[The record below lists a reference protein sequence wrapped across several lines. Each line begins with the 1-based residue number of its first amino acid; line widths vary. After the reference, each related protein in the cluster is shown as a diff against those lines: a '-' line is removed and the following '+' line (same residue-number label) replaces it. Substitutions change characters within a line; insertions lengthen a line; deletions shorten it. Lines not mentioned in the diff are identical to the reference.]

1 MPIDLLT
8 SARALIAIDSRSSL
22 SDRALVDYLAPLCAQ
37 AGLRV
42 SLQSES
48 RDGVPQYDIVAVRG
62 PGPTRPHDPEHGPDP
77 RQEPDA
83 LLMATHLDTVPPGDE
98 SLWTRCDGRPFELA
112 QDAGILYGL
121 GVADVKL
128 DFLCK
133 LLALERL
140 KDTRLQRPVVLAG
153 TYGEEVGRWGAALL
167 TRSLEPLPS
176 TVLVGEPTGLR
187 PCTAHKGYVEIVCR
201 AMSRPVPVDPGPCWS
216 LRFDGVAAHSSQP
229 HKGVSANDA
238 CLDALSEHWA
248 QASPPILDLN
258 GGELVNKV
266 AAAARMI
273 VRSDRPPQLPGA
285 QVEPV
290 ACPERPSWSPD
301 LVRLAIAVHRLTV
314 SLRANLLAYPVD
326 GFDPPQT
333 TVNNG
338 LVHLRDGELAHTV
351 DVRRVPGPGPSAAL
365 DAHLERLRGLGAAGL
380 AVDCVLDA
388 APFAAAADSRIV
400 ADLEAVLAAR
410 AMPTSPELKSGTT
423 EATVYAQAGM
433 DVVVFGPGVAGGNI
447 HKPNERVP
455 LADLHA
461 ATDIYEA
468 LILRFCS

>member
-22 SDRALVDYLAPLCAQ
+22 SDRALVDHLAPLCAQ
-37 AGLRV
+37 AGLCV
-42 SLQSES
+42 SLQSEW
-48 RDGVPQYDIVAVRG
+48 RDGVQQHNIVAARG
-62 PGPTRPHDPEHGPDP
+62 PRPLPPDP
-77 RQEPDA
+77 GRPDLRQEPAA
-83 LLMATHLDTVPPGDE
+83 LLLGTHLDTVPPGDE
-98 SLWTRCDGRPFELA
+98 SLWTRCGGRPFELA
-112 QDAGILYGL
+112 QTDGILYGL

-140 KDTRLQRPVVLAG
+140 KDTPLRRPVVLAG

-167 TRSLEPLPS
+167 TRSLDPLPS

-187 PCTAHKGYVEIVCR
+187 PCTAHKGYVEIVCHAER
-201 AMSRPVPVDPGPCWS
+201 RPVPVHPGPCWS

-238 CLDALSEHWA
+238 CLDALSAHWPE
-248 QASPPILDLN
+248 ASPPILELK

-266 AAAARMI
+266 AVTAQMI
-273 VRSDRPPQLPGA
+273 VRSDGPPDLPGA
-285 QVEPV
+285 AVEPV
-290 ACPERPSWSPD
+290 LCPERPSWSPD
-301 LVRLAIAVHRLTV
+301 LLRLAVAIHRLTV
-314 SLRANLLAYPVD
+314 SLRADLSAYSVD
-326 GFDPPQT
+326 GFDPPLT

-338 LVHLRDGELAHTV
+338 LVRLRDGRLSHTV

-365 DAHLERLRGLGAAGL
+365 DAHLEGLRGLGEDGL
-380 AVDCVLDA
+380 AVDCALDA
-388 APFAAAADSRIV
+388 APFAAAAGSTIV
-400 ADLEAVLAAR
+400 AELEGVLAAR

-447 HKPNERVP
+447 HKPNEHVP

-461 ATDIYEA
+461 AVDIYEA
-468 LILRFCS
+468 LILRFCG